1 MSDTICAA
9 LDWARSAWAG
19 AAHVEPLDAH
29 ILLGHVLGVAR
40 AHMIAHPEQ
49 ALTPAQAAQFRD
61 LVARRA
67 AGTPVAYLIGTHPF
81 YDLPDD
87 LIVTPDV
94 LIPRPETEHLI
105 DAALGWARGRDVA
118 CIADIGTG
126 SGAIAVTLARHVP
139 GARLWAVDV
148 SPDALAVARRNAA
161 RYGVQER
168 FTFAQGDLLAPLVAA
183 GVTCDLI
190 AANLPYIPGAEVDT
204 LVVTAHEPRL
214 ALDGG
219 ADGLDLIRRLLD
231 DVPRVLAAHG
241 LLLLEFRAGHGERV
255 AALVKAALPGA
266 QVNVQHDLAGHD
278 RIIRVERRGD

>member
-1 MSDTICAA
+1 MSDTIRTA
-9 LDWARSAWAG
+9 LDHARAAWAG
-19 AAHVEPLDAH
+19 AAHSEPLDAY

-40 AHMIAHPEQ
+40 AHMIAHPAQ

-67 AGTPVAYLIGTHPF
+67 AGTPIAYLIGTHPF
-81 YDLPDD
+81 YDLPAD

-105 DAALGWARGRDVA
+105 EAARDWARGRDVA

-139 GARLWAVDV
+139 GARVWAVDV

-161 RYGVQER
+161 RYAVQER
-168 FTFAQGDLLAPLVAA
+168 ITFAQGDLLAPLVAA

-190 AANLPYIPGAEVDT
+190 AANLPYIPSAEVDT
-204 LVVTAHEPRL
+204 LVVTAHEPRR

-231 DVPRVLAAHG
+231 GVPRVLAAGG
-241 LLLLEFRAGHGERV
+241 LLLLEFRAGHGARV
-255 AALVKAALPGA
+255 AALVAAALPGA
-266 QVNVQHDLAGHD
+266 RVDVRHDLAGHD
-278 RIIRVERRGD
+278 RIIRVEREGD

>member
-1 MSDTICAA
+1 MGDTIRAA

-19 AAHVEPLDAH
+19 AAHVEPLDAQL
-29 ILLGHVLGVAR
+29 LLGHVLGVAR
-40 AHMIAHPEQ
+40 AQVIAHPER
-49 ALTPAQAAQFRD
+49 ALTAAQVIQFRD
-61 LVARRA
+61 LVARRG

-105 DAALGWARGRDVA
+105 DAALAWARGRRVA
-118 CIADIGTG
+118 CVADIGTG

-139 GARLWAVDV
+139 EARVWAVDV

-161 RYGVQER
+161 RYAVQER
-168 FTFAQGDLLAPLVAA
+168 ITFAQGDLLAPLVAA
-183 GVTCDLI
+183 GVTCDLV
-190 AANLPYIPGAEVDT
+190 AANLPYIPSAEVDT
-204 LVVTAHEPRL
+204 LAVTEHEPRL

-231 DVPRVLAAHG
+231 GVRRVLAADG

-266 QVNVQHDLAGHD
+266 RVDVLPDLAGFD
-278 RIIRVERRGD
+278 RIVRAERQGG